1 MQSEKE
7 IQTQIVDYL
16 KSRGFFVIRNYMGP
30 IHYHGSKV
38 RPNPNAGMPDLSI
51 IKNGITSY
59 IEVKKEKG
67 KVSDKQKEWHLK
79 AYKAGVVVHIFRSL
93 EECMVVFN

>member
-30 IHYHGSKV
+30 IHYHGAKV
-38 RPNPNAGMPDLSI
+38 RPNPNAGMPDLTV
-51 IKNGITSY
+51 IKNGRTY
-59 IEVKKEKG
+59 FIEVKKPKG
-67 KVSDKQKEWHLK
+67 KVSNKQKEWHQK
-79 AYKAGVVVHIFRSL
+79 AYKAGVVVHIFRSI
-93 EECMVVFN
+93 EDCIDVF